1 MPRTV
6 AGAGTE
12 RTDTAKQ
19 GQGTLVL
26 TGATQSFV
34 PANNARVALIITAPA
49 AAIALS
55 LGSAAAVL
63 TQGILIPANTM
74 FVLNG
79 YSGAVQVIGTA
90 AQVVAFAEI

>member
-12 RTDTAKQ
+12 RTDVAKA

-26 TGATQSFV
+26 SGATQSLV
-34 PANNARVALIITAPA
+34 AANNARVALYVTAPA
-49 AAIALS
+49 ASVALS
-55 LGSAAAVL
+55 LGSAAAVI
-63 TQGILIPANTM
+63 TQGLLIPPNT
-74 FVLNG
+74 VVKLDG
-79 YSGAVQVIGTA
+79 YSGAVQIIGTA